1 MFLRVR
7 NVHRLQDACLQGIQ
21 VREKVFVCLC
31 DNLEILQCV
40 QFNTSFVCI
49 PLLEMGECFSK
60 IAVLFLGW
68 VSYSKI
74 WSNHAGDNFDFYDMN
89 FPSSAVFMII
99 SGVCHFFL

>member
-1 MFLRVR
+1 M
-7 NVHRLQDACLQGIQ
+7 
-21 VREKVFVCLC
+21 REKFLFVCVIIWK
-31 DNLEILQCV
+31 ILQCV

-89 FPSSAVFMII
+89 FPTSAVFMII